1 MNQAASLNQ
10 HSKRQLTKRRQ
21 AKGTE
26 QNKRARAALG
36 AVLGLGVACAR
47 PMSETKPERT
57 DNARRPAAPETGKP
71 APTEDKLGLAAIA
84 QRAMPAVVSVAS
96 TRAVKAVQ
104 VPELPGLPFDDPF
117 LRRFFGPRGS
127 MPRGESAPDEHGL
140 GSGVIVDGKVILT
153 NAHVVQGAKTLVVTA
168 QGRRNLEVELA
179 GTDPKSDLAVL
190 RIKGDTSGLKSLEF
204 ADSDQ
209 AQLGQVVMA
218 VGNPFGIGT
227 TVTMGIISG
236 QGRADLGITD
246 YEDFIQTDAA
256 INPGNSG
263 GALVDMD
270 GHLLGIPTAILSRTG
285 GYMGVGFAIPANM
298 ARPIMQSLLAT
309 GHVSRGYLGVSIQD
323 VNPDLA
329 KALGLKSQ
337 QGVLIGDVVAGGPSD
352 KAGLERGDVVLSIDG
367 KPMQSSG
374 QLRNTV
380 AAAGVGKQIELEVS
394 HKGQTRKVRVTL
406 GAMPEQASAAE
417 GGKGAAEVPE
427 TLGVTL
433 APLDQAARKQLN
445 VPDNVKGGVV
455 VTDVQPGGPAF
466 EAGIRG
472 GDVILEL
479 GGEKITSAAQLAN
492 SWAKA
497 KGAVPVLLWRDGRT
511 FYVALKSNGK

>member
-1 MNQAASLNQ
+1 MNPAASLNNQ
-10 HSKRQLTKRRQ
+10 SKRQLGNERQ
-21 AKGTE
+21 RMAAERIACAG
-26 QNKRARAALG
+26 AAALG
-36 AVLGLGVACAR
+36 AVLTLAVACAR

-57 DNARRPAAPETGKP
+57 DDARRPAAPQTGKP
-71 APTEDKLGLAAIA
+71 APTEDRLGLAAVA

-96 TRAVKAVQ
+96 TRAVKSVQ
-104 VPELPGLPFDDPF
+104 VPGLPFDDPF
-117 LRRFFGPRGS
+117 LRRFFGPRGP

-153 NAHVVQGAKTLVVTA
+153 NAHVVEGAKTLVVTA
-168 QGRRNLEVELA
+168 QDRRNLEVELA
-179 GTDPKSDLAVL
+179 GADPKSDLAVL

-218 VGNPFGIGT
+218 VGNPFGVGT

-263 GALVDMD
+263 GALVDMN

-285 GYMGVGFAIPANM
+285 GYMGVGFAIPSNM

-367 KPMQSSG
+367 KPVQTSG

-380 AAAGVGKQIELEVS
+380 AAAGVGKQVELEVS

-406 GAMPEQASAAE
+406 GAMPEQASPTE
-417 GGKGAAEVPE
+417 GGKNEAEAPE
-427 TLGVTL
+427 KLGVTL
-433 APLDQAARKQLN
+433 APLDAAARKQLN
-445 VPDNVKGGVV
+445 VPDDIKGGLV
-455 VTDVQPGGPAF
+455 VTDVQPGSPAF

-479 GGEKITSAAQLAN
+479 AGEKVTSAAQLAN
-492 SWAKA
+492 SWAKKA
-497 KGAVPVLLWRDGRT
+497 KDAVPVLLWRDGHS